1 MLSIMEAV
9 VAKLAEQLL
18 LPTPEDLR
26 STEVISNFIKHLSTV
41 ESTKITQNSFV
52 RLAAEQ

>member
-1 MLSIMEAV
+1 MLSIMKAV